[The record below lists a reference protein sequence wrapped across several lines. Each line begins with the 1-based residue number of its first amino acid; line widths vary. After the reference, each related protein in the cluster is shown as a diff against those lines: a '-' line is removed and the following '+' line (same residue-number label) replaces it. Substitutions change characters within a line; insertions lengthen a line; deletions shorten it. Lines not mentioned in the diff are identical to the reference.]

1 MRREKEE
8 LRTWKWI
15 KPVEVHRQQRALIGA
30 ERLIFYEGPTYI
42 CVESSFDEEPGGHQ
56 GPEHGGR

>member
-1 MRREKEE
+1 M
-8 LRTWKWI
+8 
-15 KPVEVHRQQRALIGA
+15 EVHRQQRALIGA